1 MSNKT
6 IGILLVIVGVL
17 LLAGMLAWG
26 FIGLHGHPFGLHT
39 FGLKK
44 LGLAGIGFVLAVIG
58 LFLLPRGSSRKA
70 ASPQA

>member
-17 LLAGMLAWG
+17 LLVGMLAWG
-26 FIGLHGHPFGLHT
+26 FIGLHGHAFGLHT

-44 LGLAGIGFVLAVIG
+44 LGLAGIGLVMALVG